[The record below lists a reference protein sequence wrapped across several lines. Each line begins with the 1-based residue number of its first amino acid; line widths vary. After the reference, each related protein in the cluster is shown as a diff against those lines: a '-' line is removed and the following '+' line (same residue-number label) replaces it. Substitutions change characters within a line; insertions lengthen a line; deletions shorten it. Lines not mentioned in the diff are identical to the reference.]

1 MSFGKY
7 PFDKHTCYFDVSSFM
22 HSDQDISL
30 HPGVGYPN
38 VNNETQ
44 MIDMSKFSSER
55 IGQFIISKHT
65 TTKSYYST
73 YYTLRGTVDF
83 ERHTEIFGSDI
94 LFPAILLHAAIYVSF
109 WVPSRSAPARVSLC
123 IISSLSFRIM
133 KVSITD
139 KLPPVSYSVW

>member
-1 MSFGKY
+1 
-7 PFDKHTCYFDVSSFM
+7 M

-30 HPGVGYPN
+30 HPGVGYPD
-38 VNNETQ
+38 VNNETH
-44 MIDMSKFSSER
+44 MIDMSQLRSER
-55 IGQFIISKHT
+55 IGQFIISKYT
-65 TTKSYYST
+65 TTKSYYGT

-83 ERHTEIFGSDI
+83 ERQAYMFSREI
-94 LFPAILLHAAIYVSF
+94 LYPAILLHAAIYVSF